1 MDPNLLRDHLQ
12 KLHADLQTAP
22 QLDAQSSQLLAEL
35 LDDIKRLTVRPAEV
49 ADGSLPDRLERIAV
63 LFEVDH
69 PTLAAS
75 SRRLLDLLGKIGL

>member
-49 ADGSLPDRLERIAV
+49 ADESLPDRLERIAV